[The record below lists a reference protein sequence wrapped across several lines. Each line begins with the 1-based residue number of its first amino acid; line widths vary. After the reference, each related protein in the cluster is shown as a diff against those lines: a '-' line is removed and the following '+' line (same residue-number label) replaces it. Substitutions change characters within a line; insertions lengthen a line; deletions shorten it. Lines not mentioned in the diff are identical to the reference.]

1 MKTTIDV
8 PDELLH
14 RAKVLAAQRR
24 MTLRELFLQGLDV
37 ALREEVPDPAAESKK
52 NRLALIGALSRVQ
65 LTEPIGKF
73 NREEIYDRHQG
84 KWE

>member
-8 PDELLH
+8 PDEVLH

-24 MTLRELFLQGLDV
+24 ITLRELFLQGLDV
-37 ALREEVPDPAAESKK
+37 ALREGATDPGAEKRK
-52 NRLALIGALSRVQ
+52 NRLALIGALSRVR
-65 LTEPIGKF
+65 LSEPIGKF
-73 NREEIYDRHQG
+73 NREEIYDRHNG

>member
-8 PDELLH
+8 PDEVLH

-24 MTLRELFLQGLDV
+24 MTLRELFLQGLDF
-37 ALREEVPDPAAESKK
+37 ALREEAPDPAAENKK
-52 NRLALIGALSRVQ
+52 NRLALIGALSRVR

-73 NREEIYDRHQG
+73 NREEIYDRQKG

>member
-8 PDELLH
+8 PEEILH

-24 MTLRELFLQGLDV
+24 TTLRELFLQGFDV
-37 ALREEVPDPAAESKK
+37 ALRELAPDPAEESRK
-52 NRLALIGALSRVQ
+52 NRLALIAALSRVK

-73 NREEIYDRHQG
+73 NREELYDRHKG